1 MSAKGFH
8 AAIHGHVVN
17 ILPPVDINGGAVESD
32 YFNLKN
38 HSHASI
44 ILTLGVTGAASTI
57 TLFESD
63 DLTGTTEAAIA
74 FEVYKEETAAG
85 DTLGARVSATTS
97 GFATSTNDSIL
108 YVIEI
113 DASFL
118 SVDRP
123 YLVLKLS
130 DPASATLASAVAVL
144 SGSRFAGEQNATAI
158 T

>member
-1 MSAKGFH
+1 MSKGFH

-17 ILPPVDINGGAVESD
+17 ILPPVDINGGAVVSD
-32 YFNLKN
+32 YFKMGN
-38 HSHASI
+38 HAHASI

-57 TLFESD
+57 TLLNSD
-63 DLTGTTEAAIA
+63 DNAGGNEATIA

-85 DTLGARVSATTS
+85 DTLGARVSVAAA
-97 GFATSTNDSIL
+97 GFATSTNNSIM

-113 DASFL
+113 DTSFQT
-118 SVDRP
+118 VDRP

-144 SGSRFAGEQNATAI
+144 SGSRFAQESSATVI